1 MKNYKQLLVYAIVG
15 INFPSYALA
24 DKYTDA
30 GLARFTGNQ
39 WNETWKWNILILAE
53 LSEARL
59 QGIFEELLA
68 AKEDLH
74 KKVLA
79 NGFQPLG

>member
-1 MKNYKQLLVYAIVG
+1 MKNHKQLLVYAIVG
-15 INFPSYALA
+15 INFPSYTLA

-39 WNETWKWNILILAE
+39 WNETWKWNILNLAE

-59 QGIFEELLA
+59 QGIFDELLE
-68 AKEDLH
+68 AKEELH

-79 NGFQPLG
+79 NGFQPLS